1 MKKQFTI
8 LELLVI
14 VAIIGIL
21 ASLLLPSLKQARD
34 KSRLAV
40 CKNNLKQISYCFAMY
55 HSDYQ
60 NIYPPFMS
68 GSTNKISWDDLLSDY
83 DGRNLS
89 DEDKNKTNLNN
100 SLSFAMYECPDDDF
114 PRRDTNPAIISY
126 GISLHRSYYNT
137 KEQKEVNLKGHK
149 YYGVTDRNLSEL
161 SKPSETIAT
170 AEYVSRDKQYLGNSA
185 LNDATSWAERMQSQF
200 NDTNGSALFHKKLDG
215 SNYLMADSSVQYLSF
230 LSTIQGGSTSNVRQT
245 MWDSEK

>member
-60 NIYPPFMS
+60 NIYPPYVN
-68 GSTNKISWDDLLSDY
+68 GPTNRISWDDLLSDY

-89 DEDKNKTNLNN
+89 DDDKNKKKLNN

-114 PRRDTNPAIISY
+114 PRADTNPAIISY
-126 GISLHRSYYNT
+126 SISSHYSPDSLPKGYYR
-137 KEQKEVNLKGHK
+137 
-149 YYGVTDRNLSEL
+149 GVTSRNLSEL

-170 AEYVSRDKQYLGNSA
+170 AEFVSRWTQYLGKSA
-185 LNDATSWAERMQSQF
+185 LNDSTSWAERMQSQF
-200 NDTNGSALFHKKLDG
+200 NDTDGSALFHKKLDG